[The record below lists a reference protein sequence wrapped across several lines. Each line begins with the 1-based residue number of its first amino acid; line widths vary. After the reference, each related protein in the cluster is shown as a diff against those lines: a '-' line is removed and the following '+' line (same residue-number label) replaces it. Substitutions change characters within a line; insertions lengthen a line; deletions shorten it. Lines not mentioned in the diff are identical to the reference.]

1 MYAQNSSRLIEN
13 KLKVTKGV
21 RGGTNEEYG
30 INRYKLLDIKQMNNK
45 EFIYINNTRSIT

>member
-21 RGGTNEEYG
+21 GGGTNENMG
-30 INRYKLLDIKQMNNK
+30 
-45 EFIYINNTRSIT
+45 SIDTNYRDKTDEQ